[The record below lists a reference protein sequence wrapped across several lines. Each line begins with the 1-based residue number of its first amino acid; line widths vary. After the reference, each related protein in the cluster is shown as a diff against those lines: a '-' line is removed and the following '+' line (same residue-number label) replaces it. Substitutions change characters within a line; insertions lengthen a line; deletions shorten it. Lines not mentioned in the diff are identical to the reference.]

1 MSSGERD
8 SLNLGLPYVLC
19 YFMSVCCN
27 ISATAE
33 QIIIK
38 SSHQRLKILQMSEQ
52 MSQAPH
58 TRQQDCPANWLLNQ
72 AMKIS
77 QVCNYS
83 LRKLR
88 RQSSKPNIQCND
100 PGCVVC

>member
-33 QIIIK
+33 HEIMK
-38 SSHQRLKILQMSEQ
+38 SSHQGLQILQMSEQ
-52 MSQAPH
+52 MSQTPQ
-58 TRQQDCPANWLLNQ
+58 TRQQNCPANWLLIR

-88 RQSSKPNIQCND
+88 RQASKPKI
-100 PGCVVC
+100 